1 MSSAHSPAA
10 DGFDRVDPVA
20 GFRENAS
27 PVLAVKADFLAGPVT
42 PRHRHRR
49 AQLALLPERVLRVR
63 TDNQLWVAA
72 PGQAVWL
79 PPGLIHQTWSD
90 DRPSMRSLFIDPA
103 QATMLAP
110 KPQLLKVTPLL
121 REIVCWLAE
130 DGADQTGSPTWCR
143 LAESAVEL
151 IQPLEVTAV
160 PLPAPTSPRLMRIED
175 RIRAAP
181 ALEHS
186 IGEHAG
192 HEAMSTRSLLRLVQ
206 TQTGM
211 SWRQWRRV
219 VVLSEA
225 MPRLVAGRSVGAV
238 ASELGF
244 RSSGSF
250 ITAFKEVFGRTP
262 GRFVSG

>member
-1 MSSAHSPAA
+1 MSSAQSPVAEDFA
-10 DGFDRVDPVA
+10 RIDPVA
-20 GFRENAS
+20 GFREDAP

-49 AQLALLPERVLRVR
+49 AQLAMLPERVLRVR
-63 TDNQLWVAA
+63 TDNELWVAA

-110 KPQLLKVTPLL
+110 KPQLVTVTPLL

-130 DGADQTGSPTWCR
+130 DGAEQTGSPTWLR
-143 LAESAVEL
+143 LAQSAVEL
-151 IQPLEVTAV
+151 IEPLKVAAV

-181 ALEHS
+181 ALEHR
-186 IGEHAG
+186 IGEHAEL
-192 HEAMSTRSLLRLVQ
+192 EAMSTRSLLRLVQ

-225 MPRLVAGRSVGAV
+225 MPRLAAGRSVGVV
-238 ASELGF
+238 AGELGF
-244 RSSGSF
+244 RSAGSF
-250 ITAFKEVFGRTP
+250 VTAFRSVFGCTP
-262 GRFVSG
+262 GRFVTG

>member
-49 AQLALLPERVLRVR
+49 AQ
-63 TDNQLWVAA
+63 
-72 PGQAVWL
+72 
-79 PPGLIHQTWSD
+79 LIHQTWSD

-186 IGEHAG
+186 VGEHAG